1 MGLIAGGCRTRM
13 ADARRKNTNC
23 ANLHS
28 NESDGYN
35 CYNEFIKEGIEVNLL
50 ITCDFLGGLEE
61 KPYFCNI
68 IKRLKGEGYGIRNK
82 KHSCSYR

>member
-13 ADARRKNTNC
+13 ARRKNTNC

-35 CYNEFIKEGIEVNLL
+35 CYNEFTKVGIEVNLL
-50 ITCDFLGGLEE
+50 ITCDFLGGLE
-61 KPYFCNI
+61 KMMYFCDC
-68 IKRLKGEGYGIRNK
+68 KLDV
-82 KHSCSYR
+82 